1 MAPEDKKPGIVNWQI
16 PMKRVLFALIPASI
30 AAVYFFG
37 WRALAVVAVC
47 DAAAFLTELVYC
59 RIALKTPVSSAV
71 FVTGTLL
78 ALSLPPAIPL
88 WIAAVGAVFGVLFG
102 KMVFGGFGRNVFN
115 PALVGR
121 VFIYVSFAV
130 PMTARWVEPLAAP
143 VGRFFLPGTVGGFAR
158 LAADATSAAT
168 PLVAARSGVA
178 PDLLPLLWGNV
189 AGSLGETSA
198 LLIVIGGVYLI
209 VTRAASWRI
218 ILSTLLG
225 FAGLQAIFWAAG
237 VRNAVDPLT
246 GLVAGS
252 VLFGAVFMATD
263 PVSASQTQGGRWI
276 YGLLVGVLIALIRA
290 FAIWPEGTMFA
301 ILLGNVFAPIVDYA
315 IRSRKKPDRKT
326 PAAGEA

>member
-1 MAPEDKKPGIVNWQI
+1 MATEDKRPALVNWQL
-16 PMKRVLFALIPASI
+16 PMKRVLYALVPVAI

-37 WRALAVVAVC
+37 WRALLVILVTNL
-47 DAAAFLTELVYC
+47 AAFVTELLYT

-130 PMTARWVEPLAAP
+130 PMTSRWVEPLAAP
-143 VGRFFLPGTVGGFAR
+143 LGRFFLPGTAGGFLR
-158 LAADATSAAT
+158 FTADAASSATS
-168 PLVAARSGVA
+168 LVSARGGVA

-198 LLIVIGGVYLI
+198 LLIVLGGLYI
-209 VTRAASWRI
+209 IATKAASWRI
-218 ILSTLLG
+218 VLSTLVA
-225 FAGLQAIFWAAG
+225 FAGLQAIFWLAG
-237 VRNAVDPLT
+237 VRNAADPLT
-246 GLVAGS
+246 ALLSGS

-263 PVSASQTQGGRWI
+263 PVSASQTQGGRWFFGAI
-276 YGLLVGVLIALIRA
+276 IGVSIVLIRT
-290 FAIWPEGTMFA
+290 FSIWPEGTMFA
-301 ILLGNVFAPIVDYA
+301 ILLGNIFGPIVDYA
-315 IRSRKKPDRKT
+315 IRSRKKPATK
-326 PAAGEA
+326 EA